1 MIGQIRGTL
10 IGRQAP
16 DILVDVG
23 GIGYEIQVPMTT
35 LYQLPELGQPVTLL
49 THFVVREDAQQLFGF
64 AEAADR
70 RLFREL
76 IKVSG
81 VGPRLALTLLSG
93 MDAADFARCLQR
105 DDVAALVALPG
116 VGRKTAERLLVEMRD
131 KAGAWLDELSP
142 DADTVSPAFG
152 HATSWPVFRSKWQ
165 AMGTLHRRFA
175 GCHNNIRANPY
186 KAQGEEYRNLEYFVT
201 YMSNG
206 LEYNG
211 PAARK

>member
-16 DILVDVG
+16 EILVDVG

-35 LYQLPELGQPVTLL
+35 LYQMPELGQPVTLL

-64 AEAADR
+64 AESADR

-131 KAGAWLDELSP
+131 KAGDWLDELSP
-142 DADTVSPAFG
+142 ESAAQAETGKAGAHGNEQLAEAEQARVALGYKLTEVAKLIAAVDAAPETPSEELIRLAL
-152 HATSWPVFRSKWQ
+152 RI
-165 AMGTLHRRFA
+165 A
-175 GCHNNIRANPY
+175 G
-186 KAQGEEYRNLEYFVT
+186 G
-201 YMSNG
+201 
-206 LEYNG
+206 
-211 PAARK
+211 ARG

>member
-10 IGRQAP
+10 IARQAP
-16 DILVDVG
+16 EILVDVG

-64 AEAADR
+64 AEPADR

-131 KAGAWLDELSP
+131 KAGDWLDELSP
-142 DADTVSPAFG
+142 ESVTQADTGKTGAQTNDQRVEAE
-152 HATSWPVFRSKWQ
+152 Q
-165 AMGTLHRRFA
+165 ALVALGYKLTEAAKLIAAADAAPDTPSEELIGQALRIA
-175 GCHNNIRANPY
+175 GGA
-186 KAQGEEYRNLEYFVT
+186 KG
-201 YMSNG
+201 
-206 LEYNG
+206 
-211 PAARK
+211 

>member
-1 MIGQIRGTL
+1 MIGHIRGTL
-10 IGRQAP
+10 LARQAP
-16 DILVDVG
+16 EILVEVG
-23 GIGYEIQVPMTT
+23 GIGYEVQVPMTT
-35 LYQLPELGQPVTLL
+35 LYQLPELGETVTLL

-64 AEAADR
+64 ADAADR

-131 KAGAWLDELSP
+131 KAGDWLDELSP
-142 DADTVSPAFG
+142 GADDMQSLQDMAAVQPDQRAEAEQALVALGFKLTEAAKLIANADAPPDASSEDLIRLAL
-152 HATSWPVFRSKWQ
+152 KI
-165 AMGTLHRRFA
+165 A
-175 GCHNNIRANPY
+175 GGGQR
-186 KAQGEEYRNLEYFVT
+186 
-201 YMSNG
+201 
-206 LEYNG
+206 
-211 PAARK
+211 

>member
-10 IGRQAP
+10 IARQAP
-16 DILVDVG
+16 EILVDVG
-23 GIGYEIQVPMTT
+23 GICYEIQVPMTT

-64 AEAADR
+64 AESADR

-131 KAGAWLDELSP
+131 KAGDWLDELSP
-142 DADTVSPAFG
+142 ESAAQAETGKAGAQSHDQRAEAEQALVALGYKLTEAAKLIAAADAPAETPSEELIRL
-152 HATSWPVFRSKWQ
+152 ALRI
-165 AMGTLHRRFA
+165 A
-175 GCHNNIRANPY
+175 GGA
-186 KAQGEEYRNLEYFVT
+186 KG
-201 YMSNG
+201 
-206 LEYNG
+206 
-211 PAARK
+211 

>member
-10 IGRQAP
+10 IARHAP
-16 DILVDVG
+16 EILVDVG

-64 AEAADR
+64 AESADR

-131 KAGAWLDELSP
+131 KAGDWLDELSP
-142 DADTVSPAFG
+142 GSAAQAETNKAGGQSHDQRAEAEQALVALGYKLTEAAKLIAAADAAPDTSSEELIRLAL
-152 HATSWPVFRSKWQ
+152 RI
-165 AMGTLHRRFA
+165 A
-175 GCHNNIRANPY
+175 GGA
-186 KAQGEEYRNLEYFVT
+186 KG
-201 YMSNG
+201 
-206 LEYNG
+206 
-211 PAARK
+211 

>member
-1 MIGQIRGTL
+1 MIGHIRGTL
-10 IGRQAP
+10 LARQAP
-16 DILVDVG
+16 EILVEVG
-23 GIGYEIQVPMTT
+23 GIGYEVQVPMTT
-35 LYQLPELGQPVTLL
+35 LYQLPELGETVTLL

-64 AEAADR
+64 ADAADR

-131 KAGAWLDELSP
+131 KAGDWLDGLSP
-142 DADTVSPAFG
+142 GTDEPQPLQDIAAVQPDQRAEAEQALVALGFKLTEAAKLIASADAPPDASSEDLIRLAL
-152 HATSWPVFRSKWQ
+152 KI
-165 AMGTLHRRFA
+165 A
-175 GCHNNIRANPY
+175 GGGQR
-186 KAQGEEYRNLEYFVT
+186 
-201 YMSNG
+201 
-206 LEYNG
+206 
-211 PAARK
+211 

>member
-10 IGRQAP
+10 IARQAP
-16 DILVDVG
+16 EILVDVG

-64 AEAADR
+64 ADAADR

-131 KAGAWLDELSP
+131 KAGDWLDELSP
-142 DADTVSPAFG
+142 GADDMQPLQDMAAVQPDQRAEAEQALVALGFKLTEAAKLIASADAPPDASSEDLIRLAL
-152 HATSWPVFRSKWQ
+152 KI
-165 AMGTLHRRFA
+165 A
-175 GCHNNIRANPY
+175 GGGQR
-186 KAQGEEYRNLEYFVT
+186 
-201 YMSNG
+201 
-206 LEYNG
+206 
-211 PAARK
+211 

>member
-10 IGRQAP
+10 IARQAP
-16 DILVDVG
+16 EILVDVG

-64 AEAADR
+64 AEPADR

-131 KAGAWLDELSP
+131 KAGDWLDELSP
-142 DADTVSPAFG
+142 ESAAQAETGKAGAQSHDQRAEAEQALVALGYKLTEAAKLIAAADAPPETPSEELIRLAL
-152 HATSWPVFRSKWQ
+152 RI
-165 AMGTLHRRFA
+165 A
-175 GCHNNIRANPY
+175 GGA
-186 KAQGEEYRNLEYFVT
+186 KG
-201 YMSNG
+201 
-206 LEYNG
+206 
-211 PAARK
+211 